1 MAYTRKYY
9 KNIESQGN
17 YWTLNIY
24 QDTDLAIDPKEIG
37 PVLQGLRLV
46 MQGDQADI
54 DTPIVK
60 TSLEMVFVDAPD
72 LEDDRKNGFWE
83 EFYTSSSTEYRVELI
98 RNGSKEWSGYITPD
112 SFSEDLRYRGSVT
125 IIARDN
131 LGALQDFEYD
141 AAPNDAGLIS
151 LWDLVYIGLNTVS
164 CPMTLSYS
172 EVGSRGFPYTP
183 DSSSTA
189 PIYKA
194 MFNHSAFVEKT
205 WQSVIEGVLYATGLT
220 LRYIGGNKILLAPLR
235 DIPLYDKTYWWN
247 IDILDTR
254 FIAYG
259 RRELTPA
266 VKSIKEEVNFTIF
279 DNIIDSA
286 TPKSAYGSESTYT
299 YGNSMASDPYIQM
312 PVHAVTDGLF
322 KGIYAS
328 ESVFLNAFQ
337 YPIKREYSYGKGGD
351 IHDPNIMYVAGNRV
365 GKTLKKGFTVR
376 IPAGSYKI
384 TMQLNKVVALYDDNT
399 TIGYADYAIE
409 WWRFGYSAVF
419 NGDDGSVKTLNN
431 RAGTD
436 VTTPSWSDGAFIGY
450 HALSGTTLPND
461 IESPVL
467 TTEVEGTLTIQLMT
481 ADFPLNRSE
490 ISKGGYM
497 GVANIQIVTVDN
509 STRPIKENL
518 KITTNYNASNNII
531 LNRKPEYAANDSGII
546 VPRQIENAYYV
557 LNRDNEYISTERWV
571 FTNNEQP
578 QPLAVLIHQQLLAY
592 YAKPNNVLTGELAI
606 DDPRFDAL
614 YRWNGVNHM
623 LISGTLN
630 ILTGRMEN
638 AVLRQFT
645 RYDHMWETHITDG
658 ENRVGESAAY
668 TEFVTLKT
676 VKTITESDVKNL
688 PSWITVRQ
696 IQNGSDGVSAIVLL
710 SIAANTSSS
719 IRRAIIQIDTA
730 YMQITQNN
738 A

>member
-24 QDTDLAIDPKEIG
+24 QDTDLAYAPKEIG

-83 EFYTSSSTEYRVELI
+83 EFYTSSSTEYRVDLI

-112 SFSEDLRYRGSVT
+112 SFSEDLRYRGSVA

-164 CPMTLSYS
+164 CPLTFSYS

-194 MFNHSAFVEKT
+194 MFNHSAFVGKT
-205 WQSVIEGVLYATGLT
+205 WQSVIESVLYATGLT

-247 IDILDTR
+247 IDILETR

-266 VKSIKEEVNFTIF
+266 VKSIKEEVNFTIS

-299 YGNSMASDPYIQM
+299 YGSSMASDPYIQM
-312 PVHAVTDGLF
+312 PVHAVTGGLF

-351 IHDPNIMYVAGNRV
+351 IHDPNIMYVAGNLV
-365 GKTLKKGFTVR
+365 GTSRKKGFTVR

-436 VTTPSWSDGAFIGY
+436 VITPSWSDGASTGY

-467 TTEVEGTLTIQLMT
+467 TTEVDGTLTIQLMT

-531 LNRKPEYAANDSGII
+531 LNRKPEYAANDSDII

-557 LNRDNEYISTERWV
+557 LNSDNEYISTERWV

-614 YRWNGVNHM
+614 YRWNGVDHM

-710 SIAANTSSS
+710 SIAANTSS